1 MKTPPILAPRKMINV
16 KEAVSSAT
24 KALQDLFPGKDLAGL
39 ELEEV
44 ELTEDGKSWLITLG
58 FDVPRKGML
67 SLPLDMRGEYERKYK
82 IFTVDGD
89 TGHVTAMKIRKP

>member
-1 MKTPPILAPRKMINV
+1 MKTPSILPPPRRMINV

-24 KALQDLFPGKDLAGL
+24 KELQDLFPGKEFAGL

-58 FDVPRKGML
+58 FDVPRKGGLFPPQMMG
-67 SLPLDMRGEYERKYK
+67 SDRKYK
-82 IFTVDGD
+82 VFKVEGR
-89 TGHVTAMKIRKP
+89 TGKVTAMKIRKP

>member
-24 KALQDLFPGKDLAGL
+24 KALQDLFPGEKFAGL

-58 FDVPRKGML
+58 FDVPRKGVL
-67 SLPLDMRGEYERKYK
+67 SLPPAMMGYERKYK
-82 IFTVDGD
+82 IFKVDGR
-89 TGHVTAMKIRKP
+89 TGNVTAMKIRKP